1 MDARTPTLEAP
12 AATVEESDPLP
23 VFAGPALW
31 GVGLL
36 LALANFVSVLD
47 LTITNVS
54 VPTIAGALGAS
65 VSQGTWVIT
74 SYAVAEAITVP
85 LTGWLAG
92 RFGAARV
99 FSFALIAFAAVSLLC
114 SLSPTIGALV
124 GFRVL
129 QGVCGGPLMPLSQ
142 TLLLR
147 LFPPR
152 QQPAAMG
159 LWSVTTLTAPICGP
173 ILGGTLCDGFGWPL
187 IFLINVPVAAGAGLL
202 AWRLLVRPRR
212 APAKLPFDTVGLA
225 LLGTWVGLLQVT
237 LDLGK
242 DQDWFASPLIAGMSL
257 TSAIA
262 FIAFLIWELTSE
274 HPIVNLRV
282 FRHLGFTVPLIVLA
296 FGLGG
301 FFATNVLTPLWLQT
315 NMGYTSAQAGMAA
328 SATGILAVA
337 TGPLV
342 AMMVA
347 RVDNRIIAFAGVSWL
362 LVTSLMRG
370 VANTDM
376 TFWQVWT
383 VLLLVGA
390 AMPAFFMPLMTMSL
404 AAVEPE
410 ETAGASGLSNFVRTL
425 AGAVAT
431 SLLTT
436 AWEDSAASHHAE
448 LAGSLN
454 GLGGAMGS
462 LERGGLTATQA
473 VMTINRMVDTQA
485 VQLATNQ
492 MFWAIAAV
500 FGVSLC
506 LIWAIPRP
514 RRRDAG
520 AMAH

>member
-1 MDARTPTLEAP
+1 MPSRSTRLK
-12 AATVEESDPLP
+12 
-23 VFAGPALW
+23 AGP
-31 GVGLL
+31 GVDGH
-36 LALANFVSVLD
+36 
-47 LTITNVS
+47 
-54 VPTIAGALGAS
+54 LG
-65 VSQGTWVIT
+65 I
-74 SYAVAEAITVP
+74 
-85 LTGWLAG
+85 
-92 RFGAARV
+92 
-99 FSFALIAFAAVSLLC
+99 
-114 SLSPTIGALV
+114 
-124 GFRVL
+124 
-129 QGVCGGPLMPLSQ
+129 
-142 TLLLR
+142 LR
-147 LFPPR
+147 R
-152 QQPAAMG
+152 
-159 LWSVTTLTAPICGP
+159 S
-173 ILGGTLCDGFGWPL
+173 
-187 IFLINVPVAAGAGLL
+187 N
-202 AWRLLVRPRR
+202 
-212 APAKLPFDTVGLA
+212 
-225 LLGTWVGLLQVT
+225 GLLQVT

>member
-1 MDARTPTLEAP
+1 
-12 AATVEESDPLP
+12 
-23 VFAGPALW
+23 
-31 GVGLL
+31 
-36 LALANFVSVLD
+36 
-47 LTITNVS
+47 
-54 VPTIAGALGAS
+54 
-65 VSQGTWVIT
+65 
-74 SYAVAEAITVP
+74 
-85 LTGWLAG
+85 
-92 RFGAARV
+92 
-99 FSFALIAFAAVSLLC
+99 
-114 SLSPTIGALV
+114 
-124 GFRVL
+124 
-129 QGVCGGPLMPLSQ
+129 
-142 TLLLR
+142 
-147 LFPPR
+147 
-152 QQPAAMG
+152 MG

-225 LLGTWVGLLQVT
+225 LLVTWVGLLQVT

-462 LERGGLTATQA
+462 LERGGRHPGGDDDQPDG
-473 VMTINRMVDTQA
+473 RHPGR
-485 VQLATNQ
+485 
-492 MFWAIAAV
+492 AAGHQPDV
-500 FGVSLC
+500 LGDRGGVRGQPLPD
-506 LIWAIPRP
+506 LGDPPAAPA
-514 RRRDAG
+514 RRRGDGPLRGLPLPQAKRSVQG
-520 AMAH
+520 RHKRREIDTT